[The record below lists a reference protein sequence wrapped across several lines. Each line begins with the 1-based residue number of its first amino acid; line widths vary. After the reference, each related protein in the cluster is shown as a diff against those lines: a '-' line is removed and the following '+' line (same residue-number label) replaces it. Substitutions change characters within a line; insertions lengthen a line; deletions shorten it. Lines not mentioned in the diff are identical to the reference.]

1 MEKIYIILALLTGS
15 VLSQNITCNQSL
27 LELVANLT
35 PEYKGEDNSLILNGF
50 FTQDILQSCLT
61 RNFSVELWRTIN
73 PANSKVP
80 ADFGSREYFS
90 KFQNCDSPNPDL
102 LWKHGDSVHASVNK
116 DNLEISDTWQNQP
129 ITFYHVVEREYMVRI
144 CPCLDSQ
151 VPCTCEHAGQSGA
164 AACSEIMTVSNL
176 DEELVFPWC
185 RGDIQKSPTPL
196 IGVPVLQ
203 HCPAKV
209 NYFDDASFEFLC
221 SFFR

>member
-1 MEKIYIILALLTGS
+1 MKKIYIILALLTGS
-15 VLSQNITCNQSL
+15 VLSDDINCTQSL

-35 PEYKGEDNSLILNGF
+35 PEYKGEDNSLTLNGF
-50 FTQDILQSCLT
+50 FTQDVLQSCST

-73 PANSKVP
+73 PPNAQVP
-80 ADFGSREYFS
+80 EDFGSREYFS

-102 LWKHGDSVHASVNK
+102 LWKHGDSVHASIKK

-129 ITFYHVVEREYMVRI
+129 IRFYHVVEKEYMVRI
-144 CPCLDSQ
+144 CPCHDTQLS
-151 VPCTCEHAGQSGA
+151 CTCEHAGQSGA
-164 AACSEIMTVSNL
+164 AVCSEIIEVSNL
-176 DEELVFPWC
+176 EEDLVFSWC

-209 NYFDDASFEFLC
+209 N
-221 SFFR
+221 